1 MRKRNIKLTTPSGT
15 AAWPHVNKPDFKFDK
30 DGIYSINLRL
40 SKGDAEEVVNTI
52 KGVLKESVKSAEKDN
67 KGKKVKVAALPIK
80 DVEDEQGNPT
90 GEIEIKF
97 KLRAVGQSGG
107 DSWEQKPALFDA
119 SGKPMT
125 ETVGSG
131 STCKVGCEVVPY
143 YTAMAGAGVTLR
155 LKAVQ
160 VLDLV
165 EYSGG
170 GNFDSWSFSKDDS
183 GFVSTGVTSD
193 TSTASDNTDEE
204 DEHDS
209 GYDF

>member
-1 MRKRNIKLTTPSGT
+1 MRKRHLKLTTPSGK
-15 AAWPHVNKPDFKFDK
+15 AAWPHVNTPDTKFDK

-40 SKGDAEEVVNTI
+40 TKEDAEEVVKTI
-52 KGVLKESVKSAEKDN
+52 KGVLKESVKTAEKEN
-67 KGKKVKVAALPIK
+67 KGKKVKVAPLPIK

-90 GEIEIKF
+90 GEVEIKF

-165 EYSGG
+165 EYTGG
-170 GNFDSWSFSKDDS
+170 GDFDSWSFSKEDS
-183 GFVSTGVTSD
+183 GFVSSGVTTTADTEDSSD
-193 TSTASDNTDEE
+193 DDHE
-204 DEHDS
+204 S

>member
-1 MRKRNIKLTTPSGT
+1 MRKRNLKLTTPQGK
-15 AAWPHVNKPDFKFDK
+15 AAWPHLNKPDTKFDK

-40 SKGDAEEVVNTI
+40 PREDAEGVVNTI
-52 KGVLKESVKSAEKDN
+52 KDVLKESVESAKKEQ
-67 KGKKVKVAALPIK
+67 KGKKVKVAPLPIK

-90 GEIEIKF
+90 GEVEIKF

-107 DSWEQKPALFDA
+107 DSWEQKPAIFDA

-131 STCKVGCEVVPY
+131 STVKVGCEVVPY
-143 YTAMAGAGVTLR
+143 YTSMAGAGVTLR

-165 EYSGG
+165 EYTGG
-170 GNFDSWSFSKDDS
+170 GDFDSWSFSKDDS

-193 TSTASDNTDEE
+193 TSDSSDEE

>member
-1 MRKRNIKLTTPSGT
+1 MRKRNIKLTTPAGK
-15 AAWPHVNKPDFKFDK
+15 AAWPHLNKPDTKFDK

-40 SKGDAEEVVNTI
+40 SQADASGVVGII
-52 KGVLKESVKSAEKDN
+52 KETLKESVITAEKDN
-67 KGKKVKVAALPIK
+67 KGKKVKVAPLPIK
-80 DVEDEQGNPT
+80 DVQDEEGNPT

-107 DSWEQKPALFDA
+107 DSWEQRPALFDS

-131 STCKVGCEVVPY
+131 STVKVGCEVVPY

-160 VLDLV
+160 VLELI
-165 EYSGG
+165 EYTGG
-170 GNFDSWSFSKDDS
+170 GDFDNWSFSKDES
-183 GFVSTGVTSD
+183 GFVSSGVTSD
-193 TSTASDNTDEE
+193 ISDTSGEE
-204 DEHDS
+204 DDHDS